1 MVWTGEVVIWFIRMT
16 TDFHQRVIVGG
27 ASCSLPCTRFH
38 PTTTKEDTLLRIIP
52 YHKPFVPYS
61 ILFFSFAPPI
71 DIKFHPVLHFAITTL
86 LALLGHC
93 LPDNMPRPTTRLS
106 NCYVPQPLPSKE
118 AKLISRTDRP
128 THSLRQLVIQSS
140 DDSCLVELGHTK
152 VMCRVMAPLYASS
165 PQLPPG
171 VQLNMDQGTLH
182 CEVKY
187 ASQIAYPTTTL
198 LATTPSSVDH
208 TQVPTGR
215 INSWIMTRETELAS
229 GLLTALSAAVPLEP
243 YPKACVLVQITV
255 LHDDGSVLPASIF
268 ASTVALS
275 QANINLLD
283 TITACSV
290 AVVQQD
296 DQTAWWADPTLDEM
310 LHAKAIVTL
319 GILPNS
325 KDVTLWEQ
333 SGTTALSPEETNRAM
348 DLCRDGCRTM
358 QRFVRE
364 HLIDEFNK
372 EQQ

>member
-1 MVWTGEVVIWFIRMT
+1 
-16 TDFHQRVIVGG
+16 
-27 ASCSLPCTRFH
+27 
-38 PTTTKEDTLLRIIP
+38 
-52 YHKPFVPYS
+52 
-61 ILFFSFAPPI
+61 
-71 DIKFHPVLHFAITTL
+71 
-86 LALLGHC
+86 
-93 LPDNMPRPTTRLS
+93 MPRPTTRLS

-118 AKLISRTDRP
+118 AQPISRTDRP

-165 PQLPPG
+165 PVLPPG

-198 LATTPSSVDH
+198 LASTPSPVDH

-229 GLLTALSAAVPLEP
+229 GLHTALSAAVPLEP

-255 LHDDGSVLPASIF
+255 LQDDGSILPACIL
-268 ASTVALS
+268 ASTVALC
-275 QANINLLD
+275 QANVNLLD

-290 AVVQQD
+290 AVVQQE
-296 DQTAWWADPTLDEM
+296 DQSTVWWADPTLEEM

-319 GILPNS
+319 SVLPNS
-325 KDVTLWEQ
+325 KEVTLWEQ
-333 SGTTALSPEETNRAM
+333 SGITALSPEETNRAM

-364 HLIDEFNK
+364 HLIAEFTK